1 MITVLQ
7 GIRNAVSQ
15 LYTRLWIERNPLLA
29 DLNGLQVTLRLTV
42 TNKSVS
48 TAHTSWDG
56 CACIN
61 STTVI
66 KLACNT
72 SSYTCMTMG

>member
-1 MITVLQ
+1 MINALQ

-42 TNKSVS
+42 TDKSVS
-48 TAHTSWDG
+48 TAHALG
-56 CACIN
+56 CACMN
-61 STTVI
+61 STVI

-72 SSYTCMTMG
+72 SSYICMTMG